1 MAQPGIDQDIVSFSE
16 ELGYPDVATFM
27 SINPDKVRT
36 TKSGAPYVLAGEEY
50 PEFSVIE
57 EFEMDDDSLQGI
69 GTSGLTLAEDSP
81 GPSKQL
87 SMSPSEIVQ
96 DADTSVN
103 ITEALSTPDG
113 AGDPEVE
120 AQLQNFLTV
129 NDQAEQEVIQTNL
142 ENPVLENAG
151 EPTTEEVTLSA
162 TAKPKLSTEFMEFN
176 PDGSQ
181 VRPGYFKDTTEQVK
195 ESGYKKEDV
204 EYIAGLFETIN
215 KAQNE
220 LEGKGIKF
228 DKQGIK
234 ATKEAL
240 EELRV
245 NEESFKIQQE
255 ERVRAQKERE
265 EKLLTDI
272 STLNEEYR
280 AVEIEPNRI
289 FKNSS
294 TGAKILAA
302 LSVGLGAYSAS
313 MTGGKNYAL
322 EIIDG
327 AIADDIEAQK
337 LELQQKGAS
346 IDDKRN
352 LLNDLI
358 KRGMSEAEAEQA
370 SRLML
375 YEKVQR
381 TLKQKMLDI
390 KDARIK
396 ENAQDLAKQLQIKN
410 AETKAQ
416 LLLKSLT
423 RQETVTTTKQL
434 PTMQLKARLEGEK
447 LRVKEKIKREMETTL
462 GLPQKE
468 KDARTVEGY
477 IGLAPTAKAAEKM
490 AEVETG
496 TNSVIKQL
504 DALIAYREKHGRE
517 MFDAKIS
524 KTGKGMGTAV
534 ALEFKSPAFFN
545 LGVLSGPDLVLIDS
559 FIPRDPTAWG
569 FGIESQYKYAKEYV
583 ELKRDEMALGY
594 GLIRERPEMDIS
606 KMDFKES
613 AEQSREASLAEPA
626 N

>member
-69 GTSGLTLAEDSP
+69 GTSGLTLARPSP
-81 GPSKQL
+81 GSADKTPE
-87 SMSPSEIVQ
+87 EIIKE
-96 DADTSVN
+96 ADTSVN
-103 ITEALSTPDG
+103 ITEALSTPTL

-142 ENPVLENAG
+142 ENPVIENAG
-151 EPTTEEVTLSA
+151 KPTTEEVIVSA
-162 TAKPKLSTEFMEFN
+162 NQKVPVSTEFMFQ
-176 PDGSQ
+176 DG
-181 VRPGYFKDTTEQVK
+181 TEMQ
-195 ESGYKKEDV
+195 SGYRQDV
-204 EYIAGLFETIN
+204 TKQKTVSGYSADDLKYVTGLFETIQ
-215 KAQNE
+215 KAQSE
-220 LEGKGIKF
+220 LNQKGIKF
-228 DKQGIK
+228 DQQKIT
-234 ATKEAL
+234 ATGNAL
-240 EELRV
+240 QQLQE
-245 NEESFKIQQE
+245 NEEAFKVQQE
-255 ERVRAQKERE
+255 ARVQAQKERE
-265 EKLLTDI
+265 ETLLTNI
-272 STLNEEYR
+272 NTLNEEYR

-337 LELQQKGAS
+337 LELQQKGAA

-358 KRGMSEAEAEQA
+358 KRGMSEAEAEEA

-390 KDARIK
+390 KDARMK
-396 ENAQDLAKQLQIKN
+396 QEAQDMDKQLGIKI
-410 AETKAQ
+410 AETKAN
-416 LLLKSLT
+416 LLLKTLPKEQMVT
-423 RQETVTTTKQL
+423 ETKML
-434 PTMQLKARLEGEK
+434 PTPKLAAQLAQMKENAK
-447 LRVKEKIKREMETTL
+447 LTAKRSFEDEQ
-462 GLPQKE
+462 GLSKKD
-468 KDARTVEGY
+468 KDARTVQGY
-477 IGLAPTAKAAEKM
+477 IGLAPDPMDARKMREAKAGSDAI
-490 AEVETG
+490 
-496 TNSVIKQL
+496 IKQL
-504 DALIAYREKHGRE
+504 KALIAYREKHGYEILNRKVV
-517 MFDAKIS
+517 DDGVSLA
-524 KTGKGMGTAV
+524 TTV
-534 ALEFKSPAFFN
+534 ALELKSEPFFN
-545 LGVLSGPDLVLIDS
+545 LGVLTGPDLELIEATM
-559 FIPRDPTAWG
+559 PLDPTEAS
-569 FGIESQYKYAKEYV
+569 FSVISRYQSVIDYIEM
-583 ELKRDEMALGY
+583 KRDLKAAGLGLY
-594 GLIRERPEMDIS
+594 AERPEMDIS

-613 AEQSREASLAEPA
+613 ANQSKEAALAE
-626 N
+626 